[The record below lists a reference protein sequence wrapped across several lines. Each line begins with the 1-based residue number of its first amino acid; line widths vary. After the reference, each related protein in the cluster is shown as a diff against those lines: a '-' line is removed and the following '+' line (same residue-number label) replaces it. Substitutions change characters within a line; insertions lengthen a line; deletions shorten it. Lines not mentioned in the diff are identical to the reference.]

1 MGCSKF
7 AAVAFVLDAAGQVRA
22 ANAEA
27 EEAAQWLT
35 NNKERRLFPAL
46 KPLARRRTVSASAH
60 LAVLPSNSVKLDT

>member
-46 KPLARRRTVSASAH
+46 KIFCATVPSQPRRT
-60 LAVLPSNSVKLDT
+60 